1 MQHFTKISV
10 LAVAV
15 ATSVMLFEFPTS
27 LTSIPSV
34 QAVQL
39 RNGRTYFTQPPT
51 LVDAETTVNA
61 VYAWG
66 ATYYFTLKLPDNAG
80 EPMQRVTIHQYEG
93 GENIGFDLKESFVSI
108 ITPSGEKKRLDA
120 EITLSASD
128 PRMVTIT
135 FTPPIPPGN
144 AIAIGLRPY
153 NNPRYSGVYLFGV
166 TAFPVGELSHGQ
178 FLGFGRLQFYD
189 HGDRSGIFPH

>member
-10 LAVAV
+10 LALAT
-15 ATSVMLFEFPTS
+15 ATSVLLVEFSAS
-27 LTSIPSV
+27 LTSISSV

-39 RNGRTYFTQPPT
+39 RDGKTYFTQPPT
-51 LVDAETTVNA
+51 LVDTETTINA

-66 ATYYFTLKLPDNAG
+66 ATYYFTLKLPENAG

-93 GENIGFDLKESFVSI
+93 GENIGFDLKESFVSTI
-108 ITPSGEKKRLDA
+108 APSGEKKRLDA

-153 NNPRYSGVYLFGV
+153 NNPRYSGIYLFGV
-166 TAFPVGELSHGQ
+166 TAFPVGESSHGQ
-178 FLGFGRLQFYD
+178 FLGYGRLQFYD
-189 HGDRSGIFPH
+189 RGDRSGIFPH